1 MTWLKRALP
10 AVALLLC
17 VIASPSLAQIA
28 GHPIEVSGG
37 LGTVFYDTRAR
48 LQDRGALVGSVG
60 YRLAPWLVGEV
71 GGLYSKSYADT
82 TPNPKATFTL
92 LSADLRFNLR
102 PAEGRVVPF
111 LLAGLGYG
119 ASKRDDADPEKLG
132 RGTPSLG
139 AGALFNIMGR
149 QRWYA
154 RVQGRDILFKERDS
168 FEFGHDLAV
177 TASVQYLF
185 GGKPHDSDLDEVRD
199 WLDKCPDTPIGAKVD
214 AAGCPTD
221 SDRDSV

>member
-17 VIASPSLAQIA
+17 VIASPSFAQIA

-48 LQDRGALVGSVG
+48 LQDRGAVVGSVG

-102 PAEGRVVPF
+102 PGESRVVPF

-119 ASKRDDADPEKLG
+119 ASKRDDATPRSSGAARRASAPARCSTSWDASA
-132 RGTPSLG
+132 GT
-139 AGALFNIMGR
+139 R
-149 QRWYA
+149 
-154 RVQGRDILFKERDS
+154 
-168 FEFGHDLAV
+168 
-177 TASVQYLF
+177 AS
-185 GGKPHDSDLDEVRD
+185 R
-199 WLDKCPDTPIGAKVD
+199 
-214 AAGCPTD
+214 AATSCSRSATR
-221 SDRDSV
+221 SSSATTSR